1 MESSVITVESRV
13 TIVDLLLESV
23 GKLVITVELFVIN
36 GRIASHNCQIKT
48 YNSFVSENAEIFAN
62 YLLPSFN
69 NSFTKSE
76 FPAFF
81 KIVVL
86 TLLFKEGE
94 KNKKENYRP
103 VGILPK
109 CQKYLTYFAK
119 YQIS

>member
-1 MESSVITVESRV
+1 MLKFLQIIFCQTL
-13 TIVDLLLESV
+13 TIRL
-23 GKLVITVELFVIN
+23 
-36 GRIASHNCQIKT
+36 RI
-48 YNSFVSENAEIFAN
+48 E
-62 YLLPSFN
+62 
-69 NSFTKSE
+69 SE

-109 CQKYLTYFAK
+109 CQKYLTFFAK